1 MDYARRIKAQ
11 PPDTIVHPPL
21 IDHKQATLNVIFFR
35 IPEIS
40 TFVQLGELIGHSHE
54 SLRQRPIKALP
65 AASSGCLGE
74 DPNCSR
80 SKIRF
85 LVLPGNK

>member
-40 TFVQLGELIGHSHE
+40 TFVQLG
-54 SLRQRPIKALP
+54 
-65 AASSGCLGE
+65 
-74 DPNCSR
+74 N
-80 SKIRF
+80 
-85 LVLPGNK
+85 